1 MFAIVTF
8 ERIIHYPL
16 DQRSIKQMHLKERP
30 VVNVWT
36 LLDTSYETV
45 YESHRSD
52 NDYNYDHNDHYLL
65 LIIAGSF

>member
-1 MFAIVTF
+1 
-8 ERIIHYPL
+8 
-16 DQRSIKQMHLKERP
+16 MHLKERP
-30 VVNVWT
+30 VVSVWT